1 MLTFKQMHKQE
12 TKVVH
17 YFSYIYIHI
26 YILKILFS
34 LSWLESVPL
43 FHEHRKQVEKLP
55 AANNPVEK

>member
-1 MLTFKQMHKQE
+1 MHKQE

-17 YFSYIYIHI
+17 YISYI